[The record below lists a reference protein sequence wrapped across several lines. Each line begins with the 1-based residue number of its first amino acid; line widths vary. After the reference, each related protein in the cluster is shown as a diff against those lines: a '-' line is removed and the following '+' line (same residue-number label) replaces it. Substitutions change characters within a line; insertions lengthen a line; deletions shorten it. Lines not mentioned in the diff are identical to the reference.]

1 MLLVVLL
8 ALLTPLWRLIL
19 AVFLFFVT
27 LFLRL
32 MNSPAI
38 MLRRAV
44 NSHELQRLCLRRV
57 DELVLSAGWDD
68 DDVGS
73 FDVLQQASIT
83 DDMLYLDRSYRSYL
97 IFARDSRSA
106 LSTCEDK
113 HLIHSVNFISNV
125 ASNRN
130 LHRN

>member
-1 MLLVVLL
+1 MQSRLLMPSIITILIGSATLLDQTMLLVVLL

-44 NSHELQRLCLRRV
+44 NSHELQRLRLRRV
-57 DELVLSAGWDD
+57 DELVLSSGWDD

-73 FDVLQQASIT
+73 FDVLQQAI
-83 DDMLYLDRSYRSYL
+83 
-97 IFARDSRSA
+97 
-106 LSTCEDK
+106 
-113 HLIHSVNFISNV
+113 VND
-125 ASNRN
+125 
-130 LHRN
+130 